1 MTIIHDLL
9 SGIEPAIRTYGVSAL
24 FLTIY
29 LESFGVPLPGES
41 SLIAASLLAARGDLN
56 IIHVFVAAWFGG
68 VLGDSTG
75 YMIGRLGGRA
85 FIQRFGG
92 IVKLTPERLT
102 KLEKTAQ
109 EKGFVMVF
117 SARFVVVLR
126 QLNGVL
132 AGSIG
137 MPWHRFAV
145 ANVIGAAAWAG
156 LWTFGP
162 YFFTDLFQKV
172 L

>member
-9 SGIEPAIRTYGVSAL
+9 AGIEPAIKTYGVFAL
-24 FLTIY
+24 LLTIY

-41 SLIAASLLAARGDLN
+41 SLIAAALLAARGDLN
-56 IIHVFVAAWFGG
+56 IIHVFLAAWFGG

-75 YMIGRLGGRA
+75 YLIGRFGGRA
-85 FIQRFGG
+85 LIQRFGW
-92 IVKLTPERLT
+92 IVRLTPERLT
-102 KLEKTAQ
+102 GLEKVAR
-109 EKGFVMVF
+109 EKGFLMVL
-117 SARFVVVLR
+117 SARFVVLLR
-126 QLNGVL
+126 QLNGLL

-137 MPWHRFAV
+137 MPWQRFAV

-156 LWTFGP
+156 LWTLAP
-162 YFFTDLFQKV
+162 YFFTDLFQNA

>member
-9 SGIEPAIRTYGVSAL
+9 SGIEPAIKTYGVSAL

-29 LESFGVPLPGES
+29 FESFGVPLPGES
-41 SLIAASLLAARGDLN
+41 SLIAASLLAAHGDLN
-56 IIHVFVAAWFGG
+56 IIHVFLAAWFGG

-75 YMIGRLGGRA
+75 YMIGRFGGRA
-85 FIQRFGG
+85 LIQRFGWV
-92 IVKLTPERLT
+92 VKLTPERLAS
-102 KLEKTAQ
+102 LEKAARD
-109 EKGFVMVF
+109 KGFLMVL

-162 YFFTDLFQKV
+162 YFFADLFQKA

>member
-9 SGIEPAIRTYGVSAL
+9 AGIEPAIKSYGVSAL

-41 SLIAASLLAARGDLN
+41 SLIAAALLATRGDLN
-56 IIHVFVAAWFGG
+56 IIHVFLAAWVGG

-75 YMIGRLGGRA
+75 YLIGRFGGRA
-85 FIQRFGG
+85 LIKRFGWV
-92 IVKLTPERLT
+92 VKLTPERLAS
-102 KLEKTAQ
+102 LEKMAK
-109 EKGFVMVF
+109 EKGFLLVLT
-117 SARFVVVLR
+117 ARFVVVLR

-137 MPWHRFAV
+137 MPWHHFAI
-145 ANVIGAAAWAG
+145 ANALGAAAWAG

-162 YFFTDLFQKV
+162 YFFTDLFQAV